1 MIKKILVPVDGS
13 KHSVRAVELAS
24 DIASKYDAE
33 VILLHVLLRG
43 HMSSGLKRA
52 LEIEVGKHEKKSENL
67 INFPMEIMA
76 EISSK
81 KDKQLS
87 IEELDYIG
95 KYVLSNVA
103 LICQDNGVTKITK
116 RVEEGSPA
124 KTILRIA
131 GDVQADMIIMGNRG
145 LSELQGMLV
154 GSVSHKVSHLAKC
167 TCVTVR

>member
-13 KHSVRAVELAS
+13 RHSVKAVELAS

-167 TCVTVR
+167 TSVTVR